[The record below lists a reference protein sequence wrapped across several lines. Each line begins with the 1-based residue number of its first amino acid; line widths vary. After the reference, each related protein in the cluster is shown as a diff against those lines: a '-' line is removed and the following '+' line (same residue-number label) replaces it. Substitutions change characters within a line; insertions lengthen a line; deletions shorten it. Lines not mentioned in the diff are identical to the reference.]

1 MIVGLFWLYI
11 SSLLTLLHVCTDSIL
26 SLEKKILAGQ
36 AKLASSSL
44 SAGISLS
51 MCVCICICIYV
62 CMCVSV

>member
-11 SSLLTLLHVCTDSIL
+11 SSLLTRLHVCTDSIL
-26 SLEKKILAGQ
+26 SLEKKILAAQ